1 MQPLLWIP
9 KVQNVKDVLMLQLCS
24 IICIMCAAQASF
36 KTVFKNWPP
45 VKLLHQTNTGQKTA
59 ANGRCLSLLAQV
71 AMQLAG
77 LLGESWFLHRCHRSS
92 GLPGE
97 TFSGTGLAG

>member
-1 MQPLLWIP
+1 
-9 KVQNVKDVLMLQLCS
+9 
-24 IICIMCAAQASF
+24 MCAAQASF

-71 AMQLAG
+71 AMQLVVWTG
-77 LLGESWFLHRCHRSS
+77 SLGSGS
-92 GLPGE
+92 GLGF
-97 TFSGTGLAG
+97 TLLTQDQDGRWFAC